1 MIRYSFKR
9 ILYMIPVTI
18 AVIFLVYLIMYL
30 TPGDPVALLLG
41 GDATPELIAETR
53 QELGIT
59 DPFLVQFGRYLWNL
73 LHGDFGMSWYTGR
86 PVAERLFSAI
96 PFTVTLSL
104 CSMLVALLISVPLGI
119 LASVNRNT
127 VSDYVISVFA
137 MIGVS
142 APTFWVGTML
152 LLWFSLGLRMLPSA
166 YDGTWRSMVLPTI
179 TQGFNMLASIVRTQ
193 RSSMLEVLSSDYIRT
208 ARAKGVSRF
217 SATYKHALRNAVLPS
232 ITVAGLDFSLLVGG
246 SVAIE
251 TVFAIP
257 GVGRLMIDNIKLHDT
272 PTVIGCMVF
281 VSVMVSII
289 NLLVDILYGL
299 IDPRIKAQY
308 LKGAGNGRKE
318 EPKEKGKS
326 GEAGLE
332 TVPEK

>member
-1 MIRYSFKR
+1 MLKYSLKR
-9 ILYMIPVTI
+9 LLYMIPVTI
-18 AVIFLVYLIMYL
+18 AVVFIVYLIMYL
-30 TPGDPVALLLG
+30 TPGDPVAILLG
-41 GDATPELIAETR
+41 SDATPELIQQTR
-53 QELGIT
+53 EQLGIT
-59 DPFLVQFGRYLWNL
+59 DPFIVQFGRYLWNL
-73 LHGDFGMSWYTGR
+73 LHGDFGMSWYTGH
-86 PVAERLFSAI
+86 PVSERLFSAI
-96 PFTVTLSL
+96 PYTVMLSL
-104 CSMLVALLISVPLGI
+104 SAMLVALIISVPLGVM
-119 LASVNRNT
+119 AAVHRNSV
-127 VSDYVISVFA
+127 VDYAISIFA

-142 APTFWVGTML
+142 TPTFWVGIML
-152 LLWFSLGLRMLPSA
+152 ILLFALDWRILPSA
-166 YDGTWRSMVLPTI
+166 FDGSWKSFLLPTI

-193 RSSMLEVLSSDYIRT
+193 RSSMLEVLSADYIRT
-208 ARAKGVSRF
+208 ARAKGVSNF
-217 SATYKHALRNAVLPS
+217 VATYKHALRNAVLPS

-308 LKGAGNGRKE
+308 LKGTNNGKRKDNK
-318 EPKEKGKS
+318 KERKS
-326 GEAGLE
+326 GTADME
-332 TVPEK
+332 TVS

>member
-1 MIRYSFKR
+1 
-9 ILYMIPVTI
+9 MIPVTV
-18 AVIFLVYLIMYL
+18 AVIFIVYLIMYL

-41 GDATPELIAETR
+41 ADATPELIAETR
-53 QELGIT
+53 QKLGIT
-59 DPFLVQFGRYLWNL
+59 DPFFVQFARYVWNL
-73 LHGDFGMSWYTGR
+73 MRGDFGMSWYTGN
-86 PVAERLFSAI
+86 PVSERLFAAI
-96 PFTVTLSL
+96 PYTVTLSL
-104 CSMLVALLISVPLGI
+104 LGMLVALIISVPLGVI
-119 LASVNRNT
+119 AAVRRNT
-127 VSDYVISVFA
+127 VWDYSISVFA

-152 LLWFSLGLRMLPSA
+152 ILLFALEWKMLPSA
-166 YDGTWRSMVLPTI
+166 FNNQWTSFILPTI
-179 TQGFNMLASIVRTQ
+179 TQGFNMLASVVRTQ
-193 RSSMLEVLSSDYIRT
+193 RSSMLEVLSSDYVRT
-208 ARAKGVSRF
+208 ARAKGVSHF

-232 ITVAGLDFSLLVGG
+232 ITVAGLNFGQLVGG

-308 LKGAGNGRKE
+308 VKGNKNGKRKN
-318 EPKEKGKS
+318 K
-326 GEAGLE
+326 
-332 TVPEK
+332 

>member
-1 MIRYSFKR
+1 
-9 ILYMIPVTI
+9 MIPVTI
-18 AVIFLVYLIMYL
+18 AVIFIVYLIMYL

-41 GDATPELIAETR
+41 SDATPELIAETR
-53 QELGIT
+53 EKLGIT
-59 DPFLVQFGRYLWNL
+59 DPFFVQFWRYLMNL
-73 LHGDFGMSWYTGR
+73 CRGDFGTSWYTGN
-86 PVAERLFSAI
+86 PVSERLFAAI
-96 PFTVTLSL
+96 PYTVELSL
-104 CSMLVALLISVPLGI
+104 GAMIVALIISVPLGVI
-119 LASVNRNT
+119 AAVKHNSIA
-127 VSDYVISVFA
+127 DYAISVFA

-152 LLWFSLGLRMLPSA
+152 ILLFALNWRILPSA
-166 YDGTWRSMVLPTI
+166 FDGTIKSFVLPTI

-208 ARAKGVSRF
+208 ARAKGVSHF

-308 LKGAGNGRKE
+308 LKGNNNGKRKSKKE
-318 EPKEKGKS
+318 ERKPS
-326 GEAGLE
+326 ATNLE
-332 TVPEK
+332 TLS

>member
-1 MIRYSFKR
+1 MIKYSLKR

-18 AVIFLVYLIMYL
+18 AVIFIVYLIMYL

-41 GDATPELIAETR
+41 GDATPELIEETR
-53 QELGIT
+53 EKLGINE
-59 DPFLVQFGRYLWNL
+59 PFFVQFGRYLWNL
-73 LHGDFGMSWYTGR
+73 LHGDFGISWYTGN
-86 PVAERLFSAI
+86 PVSERLFAAV
-96 PFTVTLSL
+96 PYTVTLSL
-104 CSMLVALLISVPLGI
+104 GAMLVALLISIPFGVI
-119 LASVNRNT
+119 AAVRRNT
-127 VSDYVISVFA
+127 IADYLISVFA

-152 LLWFSLGLRMLPSA
+152 ILLFALEWRMLPSA
-166 YDGTWRSMVLPTI
+166 FDNTWKSYILPTV
-179 TQGFNMLASIVRTQ
+179 TQGFNLLASIVRTQ

-208 ARAKGVSRF
+208 ARAKGVSHF

-289 NLLVDILYGL
+289 NLMVDILYGL

-308 LKGAGNGRKE
+308 LKGSNNGKRKNKKKE
-318 EPKEKGKS
+318 REPGS
-326 GEAGLE
+326 ANLE
-332 TVPEK
+332 TLS

>member
-1 MIRYSFKR
+1 MLKYSLKR
-9 ILYMIPVTI
+9 LLYMIPVTI
-18 AVIFLVYLIMYL
+18 AVVFIVYLIMYL
-30 TPGDPVALLLG
+30 TPGDPVAILLG
-41 GDATPELIAETR
+41 SDATPELIQQTR
-53 QELGIT
+53 EQLGIT
-59 DPFLVQFGRYLWNL
+59 DPFIVQFGRYLWNL
-73 LHGDFGMSWYTGR
+73 LHGDFGISWYTGH
-86 PVAERLFSAI
+86 PVSERLFSAI
-96 PFTVTLSL
+96 PYTVMLSL
-104 CSMLVALLISVPLGI
+104 SAMLVALIISVPLGVM
-119 LASVNRNT
+119 AAVHRNSF
-127 VSDYVISVFA
+127 VDYAISIFA

-142 APTFWVGTML
+142 TPTFWVGIML
-152 LLWFSLGLRMLPSA
+152 ILLFALDWRILPSA
-166 YDGTWRSMVLPTI
+166 FDGSWKSFLLPTI

-193 RSSMLEVLSSDYIRT
+193 RSSMLEVLSADYIRT
-208 ARAKGVSRF
+208 ARAKGVSNF
-217 SATYKHALRNAVLPS
+217 VATYKHALRNAVLPS

-308 LKGAGNGRKE
+308 LKGTNNGKRKDNK
-318 EPKEKGKS
+318 KERKS
-326 GEAGLE
+326 GTADME
-332 TVPEK
+332 TVS

>member
-1 MIRYSFKR
+1 MLKYSLKR

-18 AVIFLVYLIMYL
+18 AVIFIVYLIMYL

-41 GDATPELIAETR
+41 SDATPELIAETR
-53 QELGIT
+53 EKLGIT
-59 DPFLVQFGRYLWNL
+59 DPFFVQFGRYLLNL
-73 LHGDFGMSWYTGR
+73 CHGDFGTSWYTGN
-86 PVAERLFSAI
+86 PVSERLFAAI
-96 PFTVTLSL
+96 PYTVKLSL
-104 CSMLVALLISVPLGI
+104 GAMLVALIISIPLGV
-119 LASVNRNT
+119 AAAVKHNT
-127 VSDYVISVFA
+127 ITDYAISVFA

-152 LLWFSLGLRMLPSA
+152 ILLFALEWRLLPSA
-166 YDGTWRSMVLPTI
+166 FDGTLKSFILPTI

-193 RSSMLEVLSSDYIRT
+193 RSSMLEVLSADYIRT
-208 ARAKGVSRF
+208 ARAKGVSHF

-232 ITVAGLDFSLLVGG
+232 ITVAGLDFGLLVGG

-272 PTVIGCMVF
+272 PTVVGCMVF

-308 LKGAGNGRKE
+308 LKGNNNGKKNKKKERK
-318 EPKEKGKS
+318 PDT
-326 GEAGLE
+326 ANLE
-332 TVPEK
+332 TLS

>member
-1 MIRYSFKR
+1 MIKYSLKR
-9 ILYMIPVTI
+9 ILYMIPVTV
-18 AVIFLVYLIMYL
+18 AVIFIVYLIMYL

-53 QELGIT
+53 EALGIT
-59 DPFLVQFGRYLWNL
+59 DPFFVQFGRYLWNL
-73 LHGDFGMSWYTGR
+73 LHGDFGMSWYTGN
-86 PVAERLFSAI
+86 PVSERLFAAI
-96 PFTVTLSL
+96 PYTVVLSL
-104 CSMLVALLISVPLGI
+104 GAMLIAIVISVPLGVI
-119 LASVNRNT
+119 AAVERNT
-127 VSDYVISVFA
+127 IADYAISIFA

-152 LLWFSLGLRMLPSA
+152 ILLFALHLGILPSA
-166 YDGTWRSMVLPTI
+166 YNDSWKSLILPTV

-193 RSSMLEVLSSDYIRT
+193 RSSMLEVLSADYFRT
-208 ARAKGVSRF
+208 ARAKGVSNF

-232 ITVAGLDFSLLVGG
+232 ITVVGLDFGLLVGG

-281 VSVMVSII
+281 VSIMVSII

-299 IDPRIKAQY
+299 VDPRIRAQY
-308 LKGAGNGRKE
+308 LRDNNDGEKNKGQE
-318 EPKEKGKS
+318 EGKPGAS
-326 GEAGLE
+326 DLE
-332 TVPEK
+332 TV

>member
-1 MIRYSFKR
+1 MLKYSLKR
-9 ILYMIPVTI
+9 LLYMVPVTI
-18 AVIFLVYLIMYL
+18 AVVFIVYLIMYL
-30 TPGDPVALLLG
+30 TPGDPVAILLG
-41 GDATPELIAETR
+41 SDATPELIQQTR
-53 QELGIT
+53 EQLGIT
-59 DPFLVQFGRYLWNL
+59 DPFIVQFGKYLWNL
-73 LHGDFGMSWYTGR
+73 LHGDFGISWYTGH
-86 PVAERLFSAI
+86 PVSERLFSAI
-96 PFTVTLSL
+96 PYTVMLSL
-104 CSMLVALLISVPLGI
+104 SAMLVALIISVPLGVI
-119 LASVNRNT
+119 AAVHRNSV
-127 VSDYVISVFA
+127 VDYAISIFA

-142 APTFWVGTML
+142 TPTFWVGIML
-152 LLWFSLGLRMLPSA
+152 ILLFALDWRLLPSA
-166 YDGTWRSMVLPTI
+166 FDGSWKSFLLPTI

-193 RSSMLEVLSSDYIRT
+193 RSSMLEVLSADYIRT
-208 ARAKGVSRF
+208 ARAKGVSNF
-217 SATYKHALRNAVLPS
+217 TATYKHALRNAVLPS

-308 LKGAGNGRKE
+308 LKGTNNGKRKNSKE
-318 EPKEKGKS
+318 ERKPDT
-326 GEAGLE
+326 ADME
-332 TVPEK
+332 TVS

>member
-1 MIRYSFKR
+1 MIKYSLKR
-9 ILYMIPVTI
+9 LLYMIPVTV
-18 AVIFLVYLIMYL
+18 AVIFIVYLIMYL

-41 GDATPELIAETR
+41 ADATPELIVETR
-53 QELGIT
+53 QKLGIT
-59 DPFLVQFGRYLWNL
+59 DPFFVQLGRYIWNL
-73 LHGDFGMSWYTGR
+73 IHGDFGMSWYTGN
-86 PVAERLFSAI
+86 PVSERLFAAI
-96 PFTVTLSL
+96 PYTVTLSL
-104 CSMLVALLISVPLGI
+104 LGMLVALIISVPLGVI
-119 LASVNRNT
+119 AAVRRNSVW
-127 VSDYVISVFA
+127 DYSISVFA

-152 LLWFSLGLRMLPSA
+152 ILLFALEWKMLPSA
-166 YDGTWRSMVLPTI
+166 FNNDWTSFILPTI
-179 TQGFNMLASIVRTQ
+179 TQGFNMLASVVRTQ
-193 RSSMLEVLSSDYIRT
+193 RSSMLEVLSSDYVRT
-208 ARAKGVSRF
+208 ARAKGVSHF

-232 ITVAGLDFSLLVGG
+232 ITVAGLNFGQLVGG

-308 LKGAGNGRKE
+308 VKGNKNGKRKN
-318 EPKEKGKS
+318 K
-326 GEAGLE
+326 
-332 TVPEK
+332 

>member
-1 MIRYSFKR
+1 
-9 ILYMIPVTI
+9 MIPVTV
-18 AVIFLVYLIMYL
+18 AVIFIVYLIMYL

-41 GDATPELIAETR
+41 ADATPELIVETR
-53 QELGIT
+53 QKLGIT
-59 DPFLVQFGRYLWNL
+59 DPFFVQLGRYIWNL
-73 LHGDFGMSWYTGR
+73 MHGDFGMSWYTGN
-86 PVAERLFSAI
+86 PVSERLFAAI
-96 PFTVTLSL
+96 PYTVALSL
-104 CSMLVALLISVPLGI
+104 LGMLVALIISVPLGVI
-119 LASVNRNT
+119 AAVRRN
-127 VSDYVISVFA
+127 SIWDYSISVFA

-152 LLWFSLGLRMLPSA
+152 ILLFALEWKMLPSA
-166 YDGTWRSMVLPTI
+166 FNNQWNSFILPTI
-179 TQGFNMLASIVRTQ
+179 TQGFNMLASVVRTQ
-193 RSSMLEVLSSDYIRT
+193 RSSMLEVLSSDYVRT
-208 ARAKGVSRF
+208 ARAKGVSHF

-232 ITVAGLDFSLLVGG
+232 ITVAGLNFGQLVGG

-308 LKGAGNGRKE
+308 VKGNKNGKRKNKKE
-318 EPKEKGKS
+318 ER
-326 GEAGLE
+326 
-332 TVPEK
+332 